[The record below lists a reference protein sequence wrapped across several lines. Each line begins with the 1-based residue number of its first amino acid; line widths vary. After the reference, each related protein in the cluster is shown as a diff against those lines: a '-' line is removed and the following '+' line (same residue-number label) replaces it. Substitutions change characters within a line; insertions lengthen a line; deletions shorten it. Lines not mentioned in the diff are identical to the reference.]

1 MADTLEKSSWEDML
15 RRILPPG
22 TPIPEAPA
30 NLDYSIAIEYEGP
43 PVANLPRVEPVDL
56 SCPTIPTAEPI
67 SDSQRSI
74 NGVMPPVVDPIP
86 LPVSRIAGCAGSPQ
100 LQSPRNSGRSGSSE
114 SVVSVLQN
122 EEFSDNSQSES
133 PTGSAQSSPGRQPTQ
148 AVNEPRRVAVV
159 TFEPVEKCKSSELY
173 VERPA
178 SSPRYVGVSRKE
190 KRKRV
195 CYRCGKRKWESK
207 ESCLVC
213 DSRYCSYCVLRAMG
227 SMPEGRKCVQCIG
240 RPIDESRRSKLG
252 KSSRILSRLLS
263 PLEVK
268 QILKAEKECPANQ
281 LRPEQLVVNGC
292 PLRPEEM
299 AELLSCQLPP
309 QKLKPGR
316 YWYDKESGLWG
327 KEGEK
332 PDRVVS
338 SNLNFTGKLSSNSSN
353 GNTQV
358 YINGR
363 EITKVELRV
372 LKLANV
378 QCPRDTHFW
387 VYDDGRYEEEGQ
399 NNIKGK
405 IWESTLARLAC
416 SLLSLPVPHANSNGP
431 RDEAP
436 YTARTVQNY
445 WEPKR
450 IQKLLLIGL
459 QGSGTST
466 IFKQAKFLYGNKFSP
481 EELDNIKLM
490 IQSNMYKYLS
500 ILLEGRERFE
510 EEALSKSKALG
521 SVDQHPTEVSGED
534 GGETNVSSQCVYSI
548 NGRLKQF
555 SDWLLDIIAMGDL
568 DAFFP
573 AATREYAPLV
583 DEMWKDP
590 AIQETYKRK
599 SELHFLPDVA
609 DYFLSRAIEI
619 SSNEYE
625 PSERDILYAEG
636 VTQGNGLAFIEFTL
650 DDRSPMSEPYNDNPD
665 VHSQPLT
672 RYQLIRV
679 SAKGMNE
686 GCKWVEMFEDVRVV
700 IFCVSLSDYDQYGAP
715 VNGINIPLQN
725 KMMQS
730 KELFETTIRHPCFR
744 DTPFVLVLNKYDLFE
759 EKISRSP
766 LSSCEWFNDFSPVR
780 THHNNQSLAH
790 QAYYYVAMKFKDL
803 YFSLTNRKLF
813 VWQARARDRPTV
825 DEAFKYTR
833 EVLKWDEEKDDTYAV
848 EDSFYST
855 TDLSSS
861 PFGKQE

>member
-22 TPIPEAPA
+22 TPIPDAPA
-30 NLDYSIAIEYEGP
+30 NLDYSIAIEYDGP
-43 PVANLPRVEPVDL
+43 PVAYDLPRVEPVDL
-56 SCPTIPTAEPI
+56 NYPTIPSAEPM
-67 SDSQRSI
+67 SESGRSP
-74 NGVMPPVVDPIP
+74 NVAVLPVIDPIP
-86 LPVSRIAGCAGSPQ
+86 LPVSRIAGCAGLPSQ
-100 LQSPRNSGRSGSSE
+100 SHSPRGSGGSGSSE
-114 SVVSVLQN
+114 SGVSVLQN

-133 PTGSAQSSPGRQPTQ
+133 PAGSAQSSPGRQP
-148 AVNEPRRVAVV
+148 VNEPRRVAVV
-159 TFEPVEKCKSSELY
+159 TFEPIEKCKSSELY
-173 VERPA
+173 MEQA
-178 SSPRYVGVSRKE
+178 TSSPQYVGVSRKE

-240 RPIDESRRSKLG
+240 RPIDEAKRSKLG

-263 PLEVK
+263 PLEVR

-281 LRPEQLVVNGC
+281 LRPEQLIVNGC

-299 AELLSCQLPP
+299 AELLSCPLPP

-327 KEGEK
+327 NEGEK
-332 PDRVVS
+332 PDRIVS
-338 SNLNFTGKLSSNSSN
+338 SNLNFTGKLSPNASK

-363 EITKVELRV
+363 EITKVELRI

-405 IWESTLARLAC
+405 IWESTLTRLAC
-416 SLLSLPVPHANSNGP
+416 SLLSLPVPHATSTGP
-431 RDEAP
+431 RDEVP
-436 YTARTVQNY
+436 YIARTVPNY
-445 WEPKR
+445 LEPKR
-450 IQKLLLIGL
+450 IQKLLLIGP

-466 IFKQAKFLYGNKFSP
+466 IFKQAKFLYGNKFTQ
-481 EELDNIKLM
+481 EELENIKLM

-510 EEALSKSKALG
+510 EEALSRSKD
-521 SVDQHPTEVSGED
+521 VDSAEQHSTEVSGEY
-534 GGETNVSSQCVYSI
+534 GGENSTSGQCVYSI

-590 AIQETYKRK
+590 AIQETYKRR

-625 PSERDILYAEG
+625 PSEKDMLYAEG
-636 VTQGNGLAFIEFTL
+636 VTQGNGLAFIEFSL

-665 VHSQPLT
+665 AHSQPLT

-700 IFCVSLSDYDQYGAP
+700 IFCVSLSDYDQYGVP
-715 VNGINIPLQN
+715 VNGNSMTLQN

-759 EKISRSP
+759 DKIGRSP
-766 LSSCEWFNDFSPVR
+766 LSDCEWFSDFCPVR

-803 YFSLTNRKLF
+803 YSSFTDRKLF

-825 DEAFKYTR
+825 DEAFKYIR
-833 EVLKWDEEKDDTYAV
+833 EVLKWDEEKDETYAV

-855 TDLSSS
+855 TDMSAS
-861 PFGKQE
+861 PFVRQE